1 MVRIEEIQKKVQDRL
16 ETGEF
21 ALYIRDEDGV
31 VTGFEE
37 VESVTFD
44 GDRFDVVL
52 DTEIVVEKLY
62 MQYRSKFVDRVSS
75 QLKDPSP
82 FKIYLAFLKSKG
94 LTEEEIEYKRV
105 LAVAGYKREEVEMNA
120 FLNNHLW
127 NRVQNVFISTS
138 WEDIFLEF
146 YHDERL
152 LLLHFPAR
160 IKAIGYIMPPDFSIR
175 QFYNDLHSQFLSETY
190 INSLKSSFLLV

>member
-1 MVRIEEIQKKVQDRL
+1 MVRIEEIQKKVQDRFSV
-16 ETGEF
+16 GEF
-21 ALYIRDEDGV
+21 ALYVRDEDGI

-37 VESVTFD
+37 IESITYD

-62 MQYRSKFVDRVSS
+62 GQYRSKFVDRVLS
-75 QLKDPSP
+75 QLKVPSP
-82 FKIYLAFLKSKG
+82 FKIYLTFLKSKG

-127 NRVQNVFISTS
+127 NRIQNIFISTS

-146 YHDERL
+146 YTDERL
-152 LLLHFPAR
+152 LLFHFPAR
-160 IKAIGYIMPPDFSIR
+160 SKVIGYIMPPDFTIQR
-175 QFYNDLHSQFLSETY
+175 FYNDLRSRFLSEDY
-190 INSLKSSFLLV
+190 IKSLKSSFLLA